1 MGTRYSVIHL
11 FMYKSA
17 AHLMVQSLLGEDE
30 IKKYKDTVVDFR
42 NLSLVAVMTLT
53 HITPV

>member
-1 MGTRYSVIHL
+1 MV
-11 FMYKSA
+11 YKSA
-17 AHLMVQSLLGEDE
+17 AHLMVQNLLGEDE